1 MRLRNVS
8 ALSLALF
15 LVCCLILTCPVQGAA
30 APETRLIVDQAGREV
45 VIPATVNRI
54 ITTWQ
59 PATCMVFTV
68 GGQSKLVAADCA
80 SLQSDFLTQ
89 VHPPIAGLPKIGC
102 KSRGLNVEQ
111 MIACNPDVVILSE
124 GKDSAHIIDQL
135 ASMGIPALILVPE
148 DLEKMKEA
156 EFILGDLLGCEDQAG
171 RLMSYYDEKLA
182 MLNRNLKDVPS
193 ENRPRVYLAGAHG
206 MLSTCSKNMY
216 QHFIIE
222 QAGGINVA
230 EELEGHWNRIS
241 AEQLVKWNPDVI
253 VSVAYS
259 PSATPDEIKSS
270 PQLTSVNAVLD
281 EQVYSFPSNLE
292 PWDYPEP
299 RSILGMIWLA
309 KILHPDVF
317 ANLDVLEE
325 ANAFHKGF
333 FGKTFTELGGELDL
347 PAEKTSQEF

>member
-1 MRLRNVS
+1 MNLRRIS
-8 ALSLALF
+8 ILSLVL
-15 LVCCLILTCPVQGAA
+15 LWVSCVMLTCPIQGAGVS
-30 APETRLIVDQAGREV
+30 ETRLIVDQAGREV
-45 VIPATVNRI
+45 VVPTTANRI

-59 PATCMVFTV
+59 PATCMVFAV
-68 GGQSKLVAADCA
+68 GGQSKLVASDCA

-89 VHPPIAGLPKIGC
+89 VHPAIARLPKIGC

-156 EFILGDLLGCEDQAG
+156 AFILGDLLGCEDQAG
-171 RLMSYYDEKLA
+171 RLIAYYDEKLA
-182 MLNRNLKDVPS
+182 MLNEKLKDIPS

-206 MLSTCSKNMY
+206 MLSTCSRNMY

-259 PSATPDEIKSS
+259 PSATPDEIISS

-281 EQVYSFPSNLE
+281 ERVYLFPSNLE

-299 RSILGMIWLA
+299 RSVLGMIWLA
-309 KILHPDVF
+309 KLLHPDVF
-317 ANLDVLEE
+317 ADLDVLEE
-325 ANAFHKGF
+325 ADAFYKEF
-333 FGKTFTELGGELDL
+333 FGRTFTELGGKLDL
-347 PAEKTSQEF
+347 PTEKTSQEF

>member
-1 MRLRNVS
+1 MNLRS
-8 ALSLALF
+8 IPILSLVLF
-15 LVCCLILTCPVQGAA
+15 LLSYAILTCPIQGAGTSK
-30 APETRLIVDQAGREV
+30 TRLIVDQAGREV
-45 VIPATVNRI
+45 IIPTTVNRI

-59 PATCMVFTV
+59 PATCMVFAV
-68 GGQSKLVAADCA
+68 GGQSKLVASDCA

-148 DLEKMKEA
+148 DLERMKEA
-156 EFILGDLLGCEDQAG
+156 ASILGDLLGCEGQAG
-171 RLMSYYDEKLA
+171 RLIAYYDDKLA

-206 MLSTCSKNMY
+206 MLSTCSRNMY

-222 QAGGINVA
+222 QAGGVNVA
-230 EELEGHWNRIS
+230 EGLEGHWNRIS

-253 VSVAYS
+253 VSVVYS
-259 PSATPDEIKSS
+259 PSGAPDIIKNS
-270 PQLTSVNAVLD
+270 PQLASVNAVLD
-281 EQVYSFPSNLE
+281 ERVYLFPSNLE

-299 RSILGMIWLA
+299 RSILGMLWLA

-317 ANLDVLEE
+317 ADLDVLKE
-325 ANAFHKGF
+325 ADAFHKEF
-333 FGKTFTELGGELDL
+333 FGHTFTELGGELDL
-347 PAEKTSQEF
+347 PTDKTLQEF